1 MKQIIEGFV
10 ITEKSARDLRD
21 NKYIFYVN
29 TKANKIEIKNFV
41 QEYFAVTVV
50 GVNVV
55 TLRGK
60 KRRRGRIVGQSKGR
74 KKAIVSLKN
83 GDSIEKIKGLF

>member
-60 KRRRGRIVGQSKGR
+60 KRRRGRIVGQSKVR